1 MHTMPAGA
9 VPAQKVIGI
18 KVLVV
23 PSVLLLARAPNAGF
37 PHRFNGSGFGDVKR
51 HALCPKDRLSAGVR
65 HVFLHVISTPAQAHH
80 VMTAHMPA
88 HGKHTRSSASCH
100 NCTHAG
106 TW

>member
-1 MHTMPAGA
+1 MS
-9 VPAQKVIGI
+9 AQ
-18 KVLVV
+18 
-23 PSVLLLARAPNAGF
+23 RAPNAGF
-37 PHRFNGSGFGDVKR
+37 PQGFNGSGFGDVKR

-65 HVFLHVISTPAQAHH
+65 HVFLHVISTPAQVHH
-80 VMTAHMPA
+80 VMTAHMQA